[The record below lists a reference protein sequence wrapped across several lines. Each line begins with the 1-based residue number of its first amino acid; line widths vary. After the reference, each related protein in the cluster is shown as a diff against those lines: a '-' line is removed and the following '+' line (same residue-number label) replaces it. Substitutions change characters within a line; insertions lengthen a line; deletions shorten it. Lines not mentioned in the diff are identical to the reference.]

1 MCASL
6 GKIIVKTC
14 RGALRAT
21 EGKNKPGRIK
31 EPDAAR
37 VYRKGN
43 KQGGRKRGGRKRGGE
58 EDILQLY
65 GRFISCSVSR
75 GKLQRRSRFPLKMH
89 FKRLRTNRKWHSR
102 LYFPSCAPSYHL
114 HQPPLRFG
122 LTFSPLVGTTCFLNT
137 SFFCT
142 IQLFLSFS
150 LSFFL
155 ISTIHI
161 YTNVHVYR
169 PLKKILFK
177 IVPR

>member
-1 MCASL
+1 LQRKEGGKRGREEVCASL

-37 VYRKGN
+37 VHRKGN
-43 KQGGRKRGGRKRGGE
+43 KQGGRKRGGE

-89 FKRLRTNRKWHSR
+89 FKRLRTNRK
-102 LYFPSCAPSYHL
+102 
-114 HQPPLRFG
+114 
-122 LTFSPLVGTTCFLNT
+122 
-137 SFFCT
+137 
-142 IQLFLSFS
+142 
-150 LSFFL
+150 
-155 ISTIHI
+155 
-161 YTNVHVYR
+161 
-169 PLKKILFK
+169 
-177 IVPR
+177 